1 MANVHTAPDPLA
13 NVAAYIEHYQ
23 LEEAVS
29 SALKDVVKSRTR
41 TPILAMIDS
50 LSRAQ
55 KVEMAAK
62 HAAATQIQ
70 AHCRGHSNRVCRG
83 KSVGHIG
90 TRVKVLVSM
99 DPGQDLD
106 DEMFLIL
113 LSARACVEHKVAQT
127 RQAGSPEAGSPEAV
141 SRPYRASASLGH
153 QPTRGSLAG
162 HLGLVFHVGAGRPLS
177 RRVRGRGGGAAARQG
192 TSTAGAL
199 DTRPPRYAR
208 RARVRR
214 LRWRWAGR
222 HLHGA
227 RGTLAAPHGSLALGQ
242 GCLRSMTLTL
252 TITLTSPCCCSRLRP
267 RRT

>member
-1 MANVHTAPDPLA
+1 MPANVHTAPDPLA

-23 LEEAVS
+23 LEEVVS

-50 LSRAQ
+50 LSRAK

-70 AHCRGHSNRVCRG
+70 AHCRGHTNRVCRG

-113 LSARACVEHKVAQT
+113 LSARAYVEHKVAQT
-127 RQAGSPEAGSPEAV
+127 SASWLSGGCFQAVPSFGQP
-141 SRPYRASASLGH
+141 RPYQPLG
-153 QPTRGSLAG
+153 PRWPAIS
-162 HLGLVFHVGAGRPLS
+162 GLF
-177 RRVRGRGGGAAARQG
+177 
-192 TSTAGAL
+192 ST
-199 DTRPPRYAR
+199 
-208 RARVRR
+208 
-214 LRWRWAGR
+214 
-222 HLHGA
+222 
-227 RGTLAAPHGSLALGQ
+227 
-242 GCLRSMTLTL
+242 
-252 TITLTSPCCCSRLRP
+252 
-267 RRT
+267 

>member
-23 LEEAVS
+23 LEEVVS

-50 LSRAQ
+50 LSRAK

-70 AHCRGHSNRVCRG
+70 AHCRGHTNRVCRG

-113 LSARACVEHKVAQT
+113 LSVRACVEHTVAQT
-127 RQAGSPEAGSPEAV
+127 RQAGSPQAA
-141 SRPYRASASLGH
+141 
-153 QPTRGSLAG
+153 
-162 HLGLVFHVGAGRPLS
+162 FGAGACPRLPQAPASQAQSAWSALANHAGL
-177 RRVRGRGGGAAARQG
+177 RVRVRVRGSG
-192 TSTAGAL
+192 
-199 DTRPPRYAR
+199 
-208 RARVRR
+208 
-214 LRWRWAGR
+214 
-222 HLHGA
+222 
-227 RGTLAAPHGSLALGQ
+227 
-242 GCLRSMTLTL
+242 
-252 TITLTSPCCCSRLRP
+252 
-267 RRT
+267 

>member
-1 MANVHTAPDPLA
+1 MPANVHTAPDPLA

-23 LEEAVS
+23 LEEVVS

-50 LSRAQ
+50 LSRAK

-70 AHCRGHSNRVCRG
+70 AHCRGHTNRVCRG

-113 LSARACVEHKVAQT
+113 LSARAYVEYKGGPDSASWLSGGCSQVVPSFGQPRPAS
-127 RQAGSPEAGSPEAV
+127 RLGRAG
-141 SRPYRASASLGH
+141 RPYRACFPHRRWPPALSWSAWAWWRCCS
-153 QPTRGSLAG
+153 
-162 HLGLVFHVGAGRPLS
+162 
-177 RRVRGRGGGAAARQG
+177 
-192 TSTAGAL
+192 
-199 DTRPPRYAR
+199 PPRCEHSWRAR
-208 RARVRR
+208 RSTSSAC
-214 LRWRWAGR
+214 
-222 HLHGA
+222 
-227 RGTLAAPHGSLALGQ
+227 T
-242 GCLRSMTLTL
+242 
-252 TITLTSPCCCSRLRP
+252 TSPCAPAPMAVGRAAPP
-267 RRT
+267 RRSRYVRCTP

>member
-1 MANVHTAPDPLA
+1 MPANVHTAPDPLA

-23 LEEAVS
+23 LEEVVS

-50 LSRAQ
+50 LSRAK

-70 AHCRGHSNRVCRG
+70 AHCRGHTNRVCRG

-113 LSARACVEHKVAQT
+113 LSVRACVEHTVAQT
-127 RQAGSPEAGSPEAV
+127 R
-141 SRPYRASASLGH
+141 
-153 QPTRGSLAG
+153 
-162 HLGLVFHVGAGRPLS
+162 
-177 RRVRGRGGGAAARQG
+177 
-192 TSTAGAL
+192 
-199 DTRPPRYAR
+199 
-208 RARVRR
+208 
-214 LRWRWAGR
+214 
-222 HLHGA
+222 
-227 RGTLAAPHGSLALGQ
+227 
-242 GCLRSMTLTL
+242 
-252 TITLTSPCCCSRLRP
+252 
-267 RRT
+267 